1 MKKQYSIIALLVILL
16 VAVFAMNPITASA
29 QNLDENGYM
38 DMPDE
43 GEEIDFTGPGDYM
56 QLLNQV
62 ENTGPTDPGVDPA
75 TPVDGGLGFLLAA
88 GLGYGANRIRK
99 NRQAKEKLEK

>member
-1 MKKQYSIIALLVILL
+1 MKKRYSTIVLLVIVL
-16 VAVFAMNPITASA
+16 VAVFTINPVTAAA
-29 QNLDENGYM
+29 QTLDENGYM
-38 DMPDE
+38 DMPEE

-62 ENTGPTDPGVDPA
+62 ENTGPDDPGVDPA
-75 TPVDGGLGFLLAA
+75 TPVDGGLSILLAA

-99 NRQAKEKLEK
+99 NRMEKRKAE